1 MEYVRSQ
8 FNTLK
13 ERILEPRKFMQVLAG
28 PRQVG
33 KSTLVGQVLN
43 QTDIAHALE
52 VADAVDSEDSDWIH
66 RVWEAARTTMMLRGL
81 DEYLLVI
88 DEVQKIDNWSEV
100 VKREWDADT
109 RDGVNLKVVLLGS
122 SRLLLK
128 KGLTESLAGRYE
140 LIRMPHWSLTEMR
153 DAFGVTLDQYIYY
166 GGYPGPAHMIGDER
180 RWRKYVRDSL
190 VAPAIE
196 KDVVMTSNIYKP
208 ALMKQL
214 FEVGCGYSAEILSL
228 TKMMG
233 QLQNAGNVTT
243 LASYLE
249 ILDQCALL
257 TVLHKYANDEAR
269 KRASVPKYQVYNN
282 ALLTAYKGRGF
293 ETDRTDTRAWGR
305 WVESAVGAH
314 LLSMADELD
323 YKVFYWREPSKNK
336 KEKDKEVDFIIVY
349 GGEVTAI
356 EVKSGRRGMNSG
368 LPAFVEAFRPKR
380 SFVVGRG
387 GVSLEDF
394 LSCKI
399 EDLHFA

>member
-1 MEYVRSQ
+1 MEYIRKQ

-13 ERILEPRKFMQVLAG
+13 ERILEPRMFMQVLAG

-33 KSTLVGQVLN
+33 KSTLVGQVLERIN
-43 QTDIAHALE
+43 IAHAME
-52 VADAVDSEDSDWIH
+52 VADGVDPKDSDWIH
-66 RVWEAARTTMMLRGL
+66 RVWEAARTTMTLRRL
-81 DEYLLVI
+81 TEYLLVI
-88 DEVQKIDNWSEV
+88 DEVQKIDNWSEA

-109 RDGVNLKVVLLGS
+109 RSKLNMKVVLLGS

-153 DAFGVTLDQYIYY
+153 DAFGVTLDQYIYF
-166 GGYPGPAHMIGDER
+166 GGYPGPARMTGDER

-196 KDVVMTSNIYKP
+196 KDVMMTSNIYKP

-214 FEVGCGYSAEILSL
+214 FEMGCGYSAEILSL
-228 TKMMG
+228 TKLMG
-233 QLQNAGNVTT
+233 QLQDAGNVTT

-257 TVLHKYANDEAR
+257 TVLQKYANDDAR
-269 KRASVPKYQVYNN
+269 KRGSVPKYQVYNN

-293 ETDRTDTRAWGR
+293 VADRTDTRMWGR

-323 YKVFYWREPSKNK
+323 YKVYYWREPSRNK
-336 KEKDKEVDFIIVY
+336 DEKDKEVDFVVVRD
-349 GGEVTAI
+349 GEATAI

-368 LPAFVEAFRPKR
+368 LPAFVEAFHPKR
-380 SFVVGRG
+380 SFIVGTG

-394 LSCKI
+394 LSCEVEAI
-399 EDLHFA
+399 I